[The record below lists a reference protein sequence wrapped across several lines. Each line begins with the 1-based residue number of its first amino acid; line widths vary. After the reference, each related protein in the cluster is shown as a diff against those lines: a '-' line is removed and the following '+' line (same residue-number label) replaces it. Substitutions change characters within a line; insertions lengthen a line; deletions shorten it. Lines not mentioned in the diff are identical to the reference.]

1 MSNDPR
7 NCQFDVMVCMGD
19 ELAHDDLITEY
30 NEHFEG
36 VMERIKNSSKLTDY
50 EVESEDSLER
60 LREELELRLELLED
74 VAQKLE
80 DSQEGRGKGTSRTKK
95 KKEFRK
101 ERFRQMYAKEEEASG
116 PDAVKEGIIRATMVR
131 FRKEV
136 GKICER
142 TAWSYLKD

>member
-7 NCQFDVMVCMGD
+7 DCQFDVMVCMGD

-30 NEHFEG
+30 DEHFEG

-50 EVESEDSLER
+50 EVESEDGLER
-60 LREELELRLELLED
+60 LREELALRLELLED
-74 VAQKLE
+74 VAQTLE
-80 DSQEGRGKGTSRTKK
+80 ESRERRERGTKTTIRR
-95 KKEFRK
+95 KEPRK
-101 ERFRQMYAKEEEASG
+101 ERFRQIYAEEEKASG
-116 PDAVKEGIIRATMVR
+116 SDAVKEGIIRAAMVS

-136 GKICER
+136 GEICER